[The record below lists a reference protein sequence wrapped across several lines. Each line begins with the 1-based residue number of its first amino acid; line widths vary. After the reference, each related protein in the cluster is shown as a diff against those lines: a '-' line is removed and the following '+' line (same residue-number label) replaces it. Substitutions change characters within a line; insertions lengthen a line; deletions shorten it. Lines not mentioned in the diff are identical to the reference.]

1 MHAVAVTW
9 TMDAARAEE
18 HQREL
23 RDRIVPAVR
32 QAPEFFTG
40 YWTYNLATGKS
51 YVFIILESEDAAG
64 QLLDLIRRDDERGR
78 VSGIRLD
85 EIGLAEVVATA

>member
-1 MHAVAVTW
+1 MHALAVTW

-23 RDRIVPAVR
+23 REHIVPTVR
-32 QAPEFFTG
+32 QTPDFFSG

-51 YVFIILESEDAAG
+51 YVFIILESEDAAA
-64 QLLDLIRRDDERGR
+64 QLLDFIRRDNARQR
-78 VSGIRLD
+78 HSGFHLD